1 MPVLATWQAFADLA
15 WSSAWYGKL
24 LVGAAALVAST
35 FVTAAYHLGYP
46 EFRNKSVLLPL
57 AGNGI
62 MSLAY
67 LLTTSPLAP
76 VGAHAVMHVSAVL
89 HGAESTVQL
98 PPHLTSEDVHRAA

>member
-1 MPVLATWQAFADLA
+1 
-15 WSSAWYGKL
+15 
-24 LVGAAALVAST
+24 
-35 FVTAAYHLGYP
+35 
-46 EFRNKSVLLPL
+46 
-57 AGNGI
+57 